1 MALVWSQKDKKI
13 EKNALVDS
21 RIIKEAF
28 DLISSKIN
36 LGVTGIVKSF
46 LNSCN
51 LKNETV
57 ASTTIFC
64 FFIQ

>member
-36 LGVTGIVKSF
+36 LGVTGIVK
-46 LNSCN
+46 
-51 LKNETV
+51 K
-57 ASTTIFC
+57 
-64 FFIQ
+64 FFE